1 MGRVLQTGGW
11 IGEEAGP
18 DVYVDQKEQV
28 FPTLSS
34 EMIDRMEPYGRI
46 RSFEAGAFLYRSG
59 ERGVDLHVVL
69 EGAVEILSDSLDEEP
84 SVVVTYGRH
93 QFTGEFDQLSRR
105 ATLVSARAVQP
116 ARVLCFDR
124 ADFRRLTEAQPD
136 IADIL
141 WRALILR
148 RQGMIQNAVGGTI
161 LIGSRVDPEF
171 LRIGRFL
178 SRNGCPHRQLDI
190 DEDPDARRL
199 LAAAGAGA
207 DDLPVVIVG
216 GRAVLRH
223 PDDRNLSDTLG
234 VSEPVDADHIHD
246 LAVIGAGPAGLAA
259 AVGAASE
266 GVDTIVVDTVGPGG
280 QAGTSSRIE
289 NYPGFPLGLSG
300 QTLAAKA
307 LVQAQKFGARLMVAR
322 GIEAI
327 ECERCPFVLRLDSGE
342 RITARAVLVAVGATY
357 RSLELDG
364 IDRFHG
370 RGIHH
375 AATGMEAKLCHDA
388 DVVVVGGGNSA
399 GQAALFLSSHARHV
413 HVLVRGSELA
423 DTMSDYLLRRLEA
436 SDRISIHTGATVT
449 GLDGDS
455 ALTRVRWS
463 CRDGTERLAEASN
476 LFLMLGAVPNTG
488 WLRGCVELDRHGF
501 VLTGEADGVGT
512 GRYRTS
518 RPGIFAAGDVRSGS
532 VKRVAAAVG
541 EGAVVL
547 SEIHRWL
554 SASCGRSGPR

>member
-11 IGEEAGP
+11 VGEEAGP
-18 DVYVDQKEQV
+18 DVYVDRKEQV
-28 FPTLSS
+28 FPTLGG
-34 EMIDRMEPYGRI
+34 EMIDRMRPYGRV

-69 EGAVEILSDSLDEEP
+69 EGAIEILDDSLDQEA
-84 SVVVTYGRH
+84 SIVVTYGHR
-93 QFTGEFDQLSRR
+93 QFTGEFDQLSGR
-105 ATLVSARAVQP
+105 ATLVSARAAQP
-116 ARVLCFDR
+116 VRALAFDR
-124 ADFRRLTEAQPD
+124 PGFRSMVEAQPD

-161 LIGSRVDPEF
+161 LIGSRADPAF

-178 SRNGCPHRQLDI
+178 SRNGCPHRQI
-190 DEDPDARRL
+190 DADGDSDARRL
-199 LAAAGAGA
+199 MVSAGVNA

-216 GRAVLRH
+216 TRAILRH
-223 PDDRNLSDTLG
+223 PDDRSLSDILG
-234 VSEPVDADHIHD
+234 VSEPVDGDHIYD
-246 LAVIGAGPAGLAA
+246 LAIIGAGPAGLAA
-259 AVGAASE
+259 AVGATSE
-266 GVDTIVVDTVGPGG
+266 GIDTIVVDTVGPGG

-307 LVQAQKFGARLMVAR
+307 LVQAQKFGARLIVAR

-327 ECERCPFVLRLDSGE
+327 DCERCPFVLRLNSGE
-342 RITARAVLVAVGATY
+342 RIMARAVLVAVGATY
-357 RSLELDG
+357 RSLDLDD

-375 AATGMEAKLCHDA
+375 AATGMEAKLCRDA

-413 HVLVRGSELA
+413 HVLVRGSALA

-449 GLDGDS
+449 RLDGDLT
-455 ALTRVRWS
+455 LTRVRWS
-463 CRDGTERLAEASN
+463 CRDGTEGLADASN

-488 WLRGCVELDRHGF
+488 WLQGCVDLDRHGF
-501 VLTGEADGVGT
+501 VLTGGSCGDGT

-547 SEIHRWL
+547 AEIHHWL
-554 SASCGRSGPR
+554 RA